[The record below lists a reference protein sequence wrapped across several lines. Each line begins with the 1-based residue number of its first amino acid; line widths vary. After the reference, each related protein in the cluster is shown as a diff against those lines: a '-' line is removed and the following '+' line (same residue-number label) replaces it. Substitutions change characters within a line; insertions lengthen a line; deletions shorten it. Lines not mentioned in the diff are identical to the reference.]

1 MPVIPLSQPNLE
13 VALRPILRYFV
24 HPVLVLSRYERRN
37 LQPDLLA
44 GVTGAMTLLPQAI
57 AFSLIAEL
65 PPQMGLYGAIVG
77 AIIGALWGSS
87 NQTLTAPTNTTSLL
101 VLSALLTVA
110 QPDSPDFL
118 VAAGL
123 LAVMVG
129 IFQLL
134 MGLIRAGALVNF
146 VSHSVIVGFASGA
159 AVLIAIQQLP
169 HFLGEDFQSHSPL
182 ETLQGVVTHLPAA
195 HGPTV
200 AIGLGTI
207 ITVTLLRRVKPG
219 LPATPLAL
227 VIASAVVFLLKLDRA
242 GVGVLGQ
249 LPRGL
254 PPLAN
259 VPLRLDFIARL
270 STSALTLGAI
280 GLVQAAAVGRS
291 LASQTGQ
298 RLDSNQEFV
307 GQGLA
312 NIAVGLFSGYPCAGS
327 FSASAVNFKNG
338 AKTPVAAVT
347 TGVLVLIA
355 LSILAPLAAYL
366 PRAALSG
373 VLLLTAYGMIDW
385 PEIARIGKGA
395 HADALI
401 MVVTLLSTVFLKL
414 EFAVLAGILLSFTLY
429 ILRTAMPQVYPVLP
443 NEKFTHL
450 VAQAPGAPGCPQLG
464 LIKISGDLYFGAVNN
479 VEEKLLNYLAD
490 HPHHRFLLLRMQGVN
505 NCDING
511 IFMLETIRATCLRRG
526 GDLYLMKVQQP
537 VRALMQSTGFYQQ
550 LGEDHFL
557 PEDAAIS
564 HLFYHVLNPA
574 ICIYECEARAFLE
587 CQNLPKRIRLQNIP
601 APSDI
606 PAGSVAAISRR
617 ALRSQLQEL
626 GNRPVVIDV
635 RQPREFQRGHIPGAR
650 PIPLPDLPFHLV
662 DLPRDCPITF
672 VCQSGQRSQ
681 RAAHLLKRNGWIN
694 VTFLQG
700 GLLAWQAAGFFEVT
714 G

>member
-1 MPVIPLSQPNLE
+1 MSLPQPILK
-13 VALRPILRYFV
+13 VALRPILRYFA
-24 HPVLVLSRYERRN
+24 HPVLVLSSYERRN

-65 PPQMGLYGAIVG
+65 PPQMGLYGAIIG

-87 NQTLTAPTNTTSLL
+87 NQTVTAPTNTTSLL

-110 QPDSPDFL
+110 QPGSPDFV

-134 MGLIRAGALVNF
+134 MGLVRAGALANF

-169 HFLGEDFQSHSPL
+169 HFLGQDFQSHSPL
-182 ETLQGVVTHLPAA
+182 ETLRGVVTHLPAA

-200 AIGLGTI
+200 AIGIGTI
-207 ITVTLLRRVKPG
+207 IAVALLRRAKPG

-227 VIASAVVFLLKLDRA
+227 VIASAAVFLLRLDQA
-242 GVGVLGQ
+242 GVGVLGE

-259 VPLRLDFIARL
+259 ISLRLDFIDRL
-270 STSALTLGAI
+270 STGALALGAI

-312 NIAVGLFSGYPCAGS
+312 NIAVGFFSGYPCAGS

-338 AKTPVAAVT
+338 AKTPLAAVA
-347 TGVLVLIA
+347 TGVLVLAA

-373 VLLLTAYGMIDW
+373 VLLLTAYGMMDW
-385 PEIARIGKGA
+385 SEIARIGKGTRG
-395 HADALI
+395 DAII
-401 MVVTLLSTVFLKL
+401 MVITLLGTVFLKL
-414 EFAVLAGILLSFTLY
+414 ELAVLSGIIASFALY
-429 ILRTAMPQVYPVLP
+429 ILRTGAPRVYPVVP
-443 NEKFTHL
+443 NQKFTHL
-450 VAQAPGAPGCPQLG
+450 VAQTPDIPGCPQLG
-464 LIKISGDLYFGAVNN
+464 LIKISGDLYFGAVNS

-490 HPHHRFLLLRMQGVN
+490 HPDQRFLLLRMQGVN
-505 NCDING
+505 HCDING
-511 IFMLETIRATCLRRG
+511 IFMLEAVRAACLRRG

-537 VRALMQSTGFYQQ
+537 VQRLMQSTGFYQQ

-557 PEDAAIS
+557 HEDAAIG
-564 HLFYHVLNPA
+564 HLFHHVLDPT
-574 ICIYECEARAFLE
+574 ICIYECGARAFLE
-587 CQNLPKRIRLQNIP
+587 CQNLPKRVHLKDIP
-601 APSDI
+601 APADI
-606 PAGSVAAISRR
+606 PAGSAAAISSRT
-617 ALRSQLQEL
+617 LWLQLQKP
-626 GNRPVVIDV
+626 GNRAVVIDV
-635 RQPREFQRGHIPGAR
+635 RQPREFQRGHIPGAKSV
-650 PIPLPDLPFHLV
+650 PLPALPAHLA
-662 DLPRDCPITF
+662 DLPRDCPIVF
-672 VCQSGQRSQ
+672 VCQSGPRSQ
-681 RAAHLLKRNGWIN
+681 RAAYLLKRQGWPHP
-694 VTFLQG
+694 TFLQEG
-700 GLLAWQAAGFFEVT
+700 MLAWQAAGFLEVI